1 MNLDYVSGIFSEKFQ
16 RILRPGPLRSPSGVN
31 CASQLKH
38 KILGELPEITS
49 CRGLTTEPQASV
61 QMQPAGVMLPMFSQD
76 FITTE
81 KL

>member
-16 RILRPGPLRSPSGVN
+16 RILRPGPLRSLSRIN

-38 KILGELPEITS
+38 EILGELPEITS
-49 CRGLTTEPQASV
+49 CRGPTTQPQASV
-61 QMQPAGVMLPMFSQD
+61 QMQPAGVMLPMFPQD
-76 FITTE
+76 FITKE